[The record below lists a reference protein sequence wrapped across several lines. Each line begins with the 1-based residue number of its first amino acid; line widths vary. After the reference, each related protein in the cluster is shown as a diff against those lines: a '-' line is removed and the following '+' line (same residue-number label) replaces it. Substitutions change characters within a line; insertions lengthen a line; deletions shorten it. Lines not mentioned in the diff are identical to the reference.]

1 MTELPSLSDISEAKD
16 YFRVDDFLEDAED
29 DLKELTKVAED
40 SRYIF
45 QCKIMLL
52 HPHQSKNRTTLN

>member
-1 MTELPSLSDISEAKD
+1 MTELPSLYDFSEAKD

-29 DLKELTKVAED
+29 DLKELTKVEPD

-45 QCKIMLL
+45 QCY
-52 HPHQSKNRTTLN
+52 